1 MYIDTFGKP
10 INFTYKG
17 NYTYKTST
25 GGIITIIMYTIMTA
39 LTAWMLSNVLTSKII
54 SVSREFVHYDRINS
68 LPFNLSSYNFKI
80 QVGFS

>member
-25 GGIITIIMYTIMTA
+25 GGIFTIILYTIMTA
-39 LTAWMLSNVLTSKII
+39 LTAWMLANVLTRKII
-54 SVSREFVHYDRINS
+54 SVSREFVHYNTTN
-68 LPFNLSSYNFKI
+68 LPPFNPADYDFKI
-80 QVGFS
+80 